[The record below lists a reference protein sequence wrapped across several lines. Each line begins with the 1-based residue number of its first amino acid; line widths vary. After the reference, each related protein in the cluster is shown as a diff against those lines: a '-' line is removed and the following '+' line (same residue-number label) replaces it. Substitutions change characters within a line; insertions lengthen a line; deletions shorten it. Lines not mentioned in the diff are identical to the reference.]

1 MGAMK
6 VVSIVLLIIAA
17 LSVLAGALLLL
28 MLPDT
33 AYDTPSGF
41 DDWMTN
47 SDPGSRKTYTGTLA
61 EETYQNLSGTPTKA
75 FRFRGCTLGFFAGS
89 DVGNIGDEVTLTL
102 EVRDAGGL
110 HYAYVVGTESNM
122 LYYVP
127 GIIVLIIGLLFGSI
141 GLIVLIV
148 GAVRKSKGKTIA
160 TGPKKQGPAQ
170 PPGRDEKR
178 VFAPPPPPPD

>member
-17 LSVLAGALLLL
+17 LGVLAGALLLL

-33 AYDTPSGF
+33 AYETPSGY
-41 DDWMTN
+41 DDWMTD
-47 SDPGSRKTYTGTLA
+47 SDPGSRKTYKGTLA
-61 EETYQNLSGTPTKA
+61 DETYMNLSGTPTKA
-75 FRFRGCTLGFFAGS
+75 YRFQGCTLGFFAGS
-89 DVGNIGDEVTLTL
+89 DVGNIGDEVMLTL

-110 HYAYVVGTESNM
+110 HYAYVIGTESDM

-127 GIIVLIIGLLFGSI
+127 GIIVLGVGLLFGFI

-148 GAVRKSKGKTIA
+148 GAVRKNKGKTPAIE
-160 TGPKKQGPAQ
+160 PKKTELAPAQ
-170 PPGRDEKR
+170 DKKETR